1 MFTLEEFVC
10 ADRVYK
16 LTTSRNACT
25 SRSTRAWTGTKVS
38 ANIDQGEKN
47 GSSLSILLQ
56 FDLWNFSNKKKLQ
69 QKNGTMLDYIP
80 HVCGCLPCM
89 GQQWADNSSKR
100 CKKHKTPRKRYKKNT
115 INWNKSAFQHVLSS
129 PNALQRKPRRF
140 IARHQG
146 MCLLYYS
153 HRRWRV
159 GCEYILM
166 WQLMRFWVGQR
177 TICYIY
183 VCICLFPLFSA
194 TGCDSMPI
202 NRALKVR
209 TGFFDVDPF
218 QKLPETQVSA
228 QVLQFNR
235 VRFWPKMRWW
245 IYQFVDITRAFFQS
259 LAANYAQ
266 QGWVFGMSSFHS
278 ACFNVWAWF
287 PWLPQFENRW
297 HFFSNT
303 YLFGI

>member
-1 MFTLEEFVC
+1 MKCSPWKSLFVQ
-10 ADRVYK
+10 
-16 LTTSRNACT
+16 TG
-25 SRSTRAWTGTKVS
+25 ST
-38 ANIDQGEKN
+38 
-47 GSSLSILLQ
+47 SSLPPEMLVLHGLRGPEPERKWAQTLIRVKKMVLHCL
-56 FDLWNFSNKKKLQ
+56 FFFSLISGTSATRRSFKKTVQCWITFLMFVAACLAWDNNELTIRQ
-69 QKNGTMLDYIP
+69 NDAKNTKHQEKI
-80 HVCGCLPCM
+80 
-89 GQQWADNSSKR
+89 KE
-100 CKKHKTPRKRYKKNT
+100 KKHT
-115 INWNKSAFQHVLSS
+115 INWKKSAFQHVLSS

-245 IYQFVDITRAFFQS
+245 IYQYTLLTSHARFFR
-259 LAANYAQ
+259 
-266 QGWVFGMSSFHS
+266 V
-278 ACFNVWAWF
+278 
-287 PWLPQFENRW
+287 
-297 HFFSNT
+297 
-303 YLFGI
+303 